1 VSLPATCSPR
11 ASSATSPRTCSA
23 SAAWPRPPRT
33 TPRRCWQRCTKPSRA
48 ALEQRQD
55 QLKIELA
62 AAPEAEPTRLHP
74 NLAEIYRS
82 KVAALHEALAD
93 EASRDEAFEL
103 IRSLIDKVVVT
114 PTEGD
119 LHIDLHGEL
128 AGILSLCRE
137 RRRNGPLDAETVAQ
151 IKVVAGAGFE
161 PATFR
166 L

>member
-1 VSLPATCSPR
+1 MRSPR
-11 ASSATSPRTCSA
+11 GVPARTL
-23 SAAWPRPPRT
+23 
-33 TPRRCWQRCTKPSRA
+33 KDELL

-55 QLKIELA
+55 QLKAELA
-62 AAPEAEPTRLHP
+62 AAPEPKQTRLHP
-74 NLAEIYRS
+74 GLAEVYRS

-93 EASRDEAFEL
+93 ETSRDEAFEL

-114 PTEGD
+114 PAKGEV
-119 LHIDLHGEL
+119 HIDLHGEL
-128 AGILSLCRE
+128 AGILGLCRE
-137 RRRNGPLDAETVAQ
+137 GRRGGGLDAETLAQ

>member
-1 VSLPATCSPR
+1 VS
-11 ASSATSPRTCSA
+11 
-23 SAAWPRPPRT
+23 
-33 TPRRCWQRCTKPSRA
+33 
-48 ALEQRQD
+48 
-55 QLKIELA
+55 
-62 AAPEAEPTRLHP
+62 RLHP

-128 AGILSLCRE
+128 AGILGLCRE
-137 RRRNGPLDAETVAQ
+137 GRRGGGFDAETVAQ

>member
-1 VSLPATCSPR
+1 VS
-11 ASSATSPRTCSA
+11 
-23 SAAWPRPPRT
+23 
-33 TPRRCWQRCTKPSRA
+33 
-48 ALEQRQD
+48 
-55 QLKIELA
+55 
-62 AAPEAEPTRLHP
+62 RLHP

-137 RRRNGPLDAETVAQ
+137 GRRGGRPDGEMVAQ
-151 IKVVAGAGFE
+151 IKVVAGAYNHRQFAL
-161 PATFR
+161 PPIPI
-166 L
+166 